1 MKQENSIREQLI
13 VRYLLGQ
20 ASGKEMDLLKAW
32 LEADE
37 KNRSLFTEFQNIWNM
52 DQVHRELTPA
62 VEKKDWE
69 KLRLRMQ
76 SAQKPVVPIDTRHP
90 GYMKRWLQVAA
101 VFLVG
106 FAISWFVFNVFSPD
120 HNVAGVYNEIITP
133 LGSNS
138 TVMLPD
144 GTEIVLNAGSKLR
157 YPQAFKKQR
166 REVFLEGEAFFIV
179 KADPNRKFLVNTPD
193 ITIKVYG
200 TRFNVKAYSS
210 DKTVE
215 TTLVEGKISVIP
227 KSIPGKTKI
236 KEIVLYPNQRL
247 VLNKMVE
254 SEKSM
259 QKEDRSGDEVKN
271 TLQVPKLIISKRVD
285 PKYYTSWKDGRL
297 IIKSERLDNLAVKL
311 ERRYNVRIHFK
322 DEEVKKYRFTGII
335 EDETVEQVFDAIKT
349 ASKINY
355 KIQDRDIW
363 IGN

>member
-1 MKQENSIREQLI
+1 MKQENTMHEQLI
-13 VRYLLGQ
+13 IRFLLGQ
-20 ASGKEMDLLKAW
+20 ATREEMDLLKAW

-37 KNRSLFTEFQNIWNM
+37 KNGDLFSEFQNIWNM
-52 DQVHRELTPA
+52 DRVHRELTPA

-69 KLRLRMQ
+69 QLRLRMQ
-76 SAQKPVVPIDTRHP
+76 SAQKPVVPIDTRNP
-90 GYMKRWLQVAA
+90 GLMKKWLRVAA

-106 FAISWFVFNVFSPD
+106 FAISWFVFDVFSPD
-120 HNVAGVYNEIITP
+120 HNIAGVYNEITTP

-144 GTEIVLNAGSKLR
+144 GTKIILNAGSKLR
-157 YPQAFKKQR
+157 YPQAFEKQR
-166 REVFLEGEAFFIV
+166 REVFLEGEAFFNV
-179 KADPNRKFLVNTPD
+179 TADPNRKFLVNTPD

-200 TRFNVKAYSS
+200 TRFNVKAYAS

-227 KSIPGKTKI
+227 KSIRGKKNN
-236 KEIVLYPNQRL
+236 KEIILIPNQRL
-247 VLNKMVE
+247 VLNKEVNSKNDLE
-254 SEKSM
+254 P
-259 QKEDRSGDEVKN
+259 EDRSN
-271 TLQVPKLIISKRVD
+271 TDVNRSLQVPKLIISKRVD
-285 PKYYTSWKDGRL
+285 PEYYTSWKDGRL

-335 EDETVEQVFDAIKT
+335 EDETVEQVFDAIKI

-355 KIQDRDIW
+355 KIKDRDIW